1 MKRLFQYLFRRCSQR
16 KAQRI
21 AAKAYLTPAEER
33 QARIS
38 KEAGNAVYCPAGIKE
53 PCWWVYAPWNDG
65 WDGWMLRSSR
75 VMLISKRTGEI
86 LYDGSAGDE
95 G

>member
-1 MKRLFQYLFRRCSQR
+1 MKRLFQHWFPRCSR
-16 KAQRI
+16 NKALRI
-21 AAKAYLTPAEER
+21 AAKAYLMPAAER
-33 QARIS
+33 QARII
-38 KEAGNAVYCPAGIKE
+38 KKTGNVAYCPAGITE
-53 PCWWVYAPWNDG
+53 LCWWVYAPWNDG

-75 VMLISKRTGEI
+75 VMLISKRTGAI